1 MPSIADFIKKLDN
14 PKAPIAYP
22 KMTLYESTSGDK
34 VIRLKPDVQ
43 ERVRRGQKI
52 VGPLQVIRR
61 PGLGDKVFALAA
73 CSTFTKQYPEV
84 ELTFSGMETDTW
96 LPKVID
102 WLPIGLNPHCNT
114 VANLDNTPC
123 NGGDRAKLMGDILGV
138 DVTTI
143 EFPIKIPRKQHNIP
157 KPYYV
162 FVPFAAMAGPRSLP
176 IVTIK
181 ELLSYIPLRV
191 ALTDAKKYDFANLS
205 SNVVNCTGMDMMGL
219 IALIADSAGVI
230 AVDTGVPWLAA
241 AMGKPSL
248 IMFSHIRSAERTM
261 TCHNVWGVEPQVLC
275 AKSCGDHIGTR
286 PQCRWK
292 ESVPVCMAGYS
303 PSFVRYLMREFE
315 RMAK

>member
-1 MPSIADFIKKLDN
+1 MIGDFIKRTSDPAAAISYRVKV
-14 PKAPIAYP
+14 
-22 KMTLYESTSGDK
+22 LYESSNGDN
-34 VIRLKPDVQ
+34 VLGVDPHVQ
-43 ERVRRGQKI
+43 ELARAGQPL
-52 VGPLQVIRR
+52 VGPLQVVRR

-73 CSTFTKQYPEV
+73 CYAYVQEHPEV
-84 ELTFSGMETDTW
+84 DMAFSGLDTDTW
-96 LPKVID
+96 MSHVID
-102 WLPIGLNPHCNT
+102 WVKIGVNPDCNT
-114 VANLDNTPC
+114 VVNLDNTPC
-123 NGGDRAKLMGDILGV
+123 NGGDRTKLMGDILGV

-181 ELLSYIPLRV
+181 ELLSYVPLRV

-241 AMGKPSL
+241 AMGKPCL
-248 IMFSHIRSAERTM
+248 VMFSHIRSAERTM
-261 TCHNVWGVEPQVLC
+261 TCHHVWGVEPQVLC

-315 RMAK
+315 RMVY